1 MGRKKKYEHLTEEE
15 LKKERK
21 KYMKNY
27 YRKKK
32 HNIDKDGNYVVPE
45 PKPPKVCPL
54 KITRGE
60 FVVRFD

>member
-1 MGRKKKYEHLTEEE
+1 
-15 LKKERK
+15 
-21 KYMKNY
+21 MKNY